1 MDNNNYKRLQQTVRV
16 EGKGQSKEHA
26 MANALS
32 KIQKK
37 VNAELNGMIIRIEPM
52 NIEIVS
58 AIEEIYT
65 ERFLLFFFPR
75 SRSQFQVV
83 MDVTVDL
90 FLVNIEN
97 IDFKKKQRG

>member
-1 MDNNNYKRLQQTVRV
+1 
-16 EGKGQSKEHA
+16 
-26 MANALS
+26 
-32 KIQKK
+32 
-37 VNAELNGMIIRIEPM
+37 MIIRIEPM
-52 NIEIVS
+52 NIDIVS
-58 AIEEIYT
+58 AIEEIYA

>member
-37 VNAELNGMIIRIEPM
+37 
-52 NIEIVS
+52 
-58 AIEEIYT
+58 
-65 ERFLLFFFPR
+65 
-75 SRSQFQVV
+75 
-83 MDVTVDL
+83 
-90 FLVNIEN
+90 
-97 IDFKKKQRG
+97 